1 MTEIKNCVKRYN
13 YNVVIRSDNALVF
26 MKYILNVFKGKVSN
40 IYHSISHESVWEERD
55 EGKELKP
62 M

>member
-26 MKYILNVFKGKVSN
+26 MKYILDVFKGKVSKYLSLN
-40 IYHSISHESVWEERD
+40 ITWICVG
-55 EGKELKP
+55 GKE
-62 M
+62 